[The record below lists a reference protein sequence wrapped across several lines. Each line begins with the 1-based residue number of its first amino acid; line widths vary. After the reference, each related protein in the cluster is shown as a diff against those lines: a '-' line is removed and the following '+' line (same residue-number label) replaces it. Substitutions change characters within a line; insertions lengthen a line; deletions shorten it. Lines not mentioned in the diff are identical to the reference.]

1 MKKIGISAGLYIN
14 NNMFN
19 DYKMTCVANNYMNS
33 VILAGAVPFV
43 LPCIANEEI
52 IEEQLKSLDGI
63 IFSGGEDCSP
73 SIYGEETL
81 SKCGRTTPERDDV
94 DILFLKKALELK
106 IPILGICRGSQ
117 VLNVILGGS
126 LYQDLSYME
135 EKVFLKHQQE
145 INQSQASHKIQIQ
158 KGSFLSDI
166 FGEEE
171 WVNSFHHQ
179 AIKEVPSCFRIIAKS
194 SDGVIEAYESI
205 SEDHFMLGVQW
216 HPEMM
221 AARGNTNMLNLF
233 KKFIGK
239 L

>member
-14 NNMFN
+14 NKMFN

-43 LPCIANEEI
+43 LPCIANEDI

-73 SIYGEETL
+73 ALYNEETL
-81 SKCGRTTPERDDV
+81 SKCGRITPERDEADM
-94 DILFLKKALELK
+94 LFLKKALELK
-106 IPILGICRGSQ
+106 IPILGICRGTQ
-117 VLNVILGGS
+117 LLNVILGGS

-145 INQSQASHKIQIQ
+145 INQALPSHKIKIQ
-158 KGSFLSDI
+158 KNSFLRDI
-166 FGEEE
+166 LGEEA

-179 AIKEVPSCFRIIAKS
+179 SIKELASCFKISAKS
-194 SDGVIEAYESI
+194 SDGVIEAYESK
-205 SEDHFMLGVQW
+205 SEDYFMLGVQW

-221 AARGNTNMLNLF
+221 AARGNDKMLELF

>member
-14 NNMFN
+14 NKMFN

-43 LPCIANEEI
+43 LPCIANEDI

-73 SIYGEETL
+73 DLYNEETL
-81 SKCGRTTPERDDV
+81 SKCGRITPERDEADM
-94 DILFLKKALELK
+94 LFLKKALELK
-106 IPILGICRGSQ
+106 IPILGICRGTQ
-117 VLNVILGGS
+117 LLNVILGGS

-145 INQSQASHKIQIQ
+145 INQALPSHKIKIQ
-158 KGSFLSDI
+158 KDSFLRDI
-166 FGEEE
+166 LGEEA

-179 AIKEVPSCFRIIAKS
+179 SIKELASCFKISAKS
-194 SDGVIEAYESI
+194 SDGVIEAYESK
-205 SEDHFMLGVQW
+205 SEDYFMLGVQW

-221 AARGNTNMLNLF
+221 AARGNDKMLELF